1 MINVRIRHF
10 SMELGTFQIGSI
22 PLPINHKHYANHD
35 TTVNIINI
43 MQLMLEEYYTYPSF
57 TWAFKGHF

>member
-1 MINVRIRHF
+1 
-10 SMELGTFQIGSI
+10 MELGTFQIGSI
-22 PLPINHKHYANHD
+22 PLPINHKHYANHN